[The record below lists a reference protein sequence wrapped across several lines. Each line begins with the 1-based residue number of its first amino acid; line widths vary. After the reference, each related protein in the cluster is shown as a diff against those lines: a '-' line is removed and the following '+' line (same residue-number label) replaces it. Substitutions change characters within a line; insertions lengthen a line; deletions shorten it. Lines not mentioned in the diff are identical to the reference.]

1 MKKLFKIGLIGLILI
16 FFSACT
22 DILNEEPTGILTT
35 ENVQNAY
42 EGALTAAYSALGN
55 DHYDKPLSLWPYG
68 TVRSDDAY
76 KGGSGEQDISTFHFF
91 EISKNISTEFGEV
104 DALWYQCY
112 VSISRANSAI
122 KAINAAENLTNKE
135 AKIAEAR
142 FLRGHFYFL
151 LKILFKNIPYID
163 ETVPV
168 ADYGTISNVALS
180 NDELWQK
187 IADDFKYGV
196 DHLPAKQIDRGRADK
211 YAAAAYLAKTYL
223 YKAYR
228 QENSK
233 SNEVTSINAT
243 DLNNVLTYADL
254 VIASQYKL
262 EYDFAFNFLPGSFEN
277 GSESIFAVQFSGDD
291 GTKFG
296 RVNFADLLSV
306 PMKLGCCD
314 FLKPSQTLVNA
325 FRTQNGLPVSENY
338 NTNNSGYSA
347 KNDPRLFHTVALPG
361 FPYKYNES
369 LIYDVD
375 WNRSP
380 GTYGV
385 YASLKENVDPTCD
398 CFVPMVPFYA
408 NTKNRIVIRHADVLL
423 MKAEALVELNR
434 SAEALPI
441 INSIRNRA
449 KNSTDLIKYAN
460 DFIDIKL
467 YQDGVNCNW
476 TQDFARQALRWER
489 RLELAMEGGR
499 FFDLVR
505 WGVTEQVMNEYYNT
519 EKNRRS
525 YYSEANFTKNK
536 HEYLPIPQQ
545 QIKFSK
551 YLYKQNVGY

>member
-196 DHLPAKQIDRGRADK
+196 DHLPAKQMDRGRADK
-211 YAAAAYLAKTYL
+211 YAAAA
-223 YKAYR
+223 
-228 QENSK
+228 
-233 SNEVTSINAT
+233 
-243 DLNNVLTYADL
+243 
-254 VIASQYKL
+254 
-262 EYDFAFNFLPGSFEN
+262 
-277 GSESIFAVQFSGDD
+277 
-291 GTKFG
+291 
-296 RVNFADLLSV
+296 
-306 PMKLGCCD
+306 
-314 FLKPSQTLVNA
+314 
-325 FRTQNGLPVSENY
+325 
-338 NTNNSGYSA
+338 
-347 KNDPRLFHTVALPG
+347 
-361 FPYKYNES
+361 
-369 LIYDVD
+369 
-375 WNRSP
+375 
-380 GTYGV
+380 
-385 YASLKENVDPTCD
+385 
-398 CFVPMVPFYA
+398 
-408 NTKNRIVIRHADVLL
+408 
-423 MKAEALVELNR
+423 
-434 SAEALPI
+434 
-441 INSIRNRA
+441 
-449 KNSTDLIKYAN
+449 
-460 DFIDIKL
+460 
-467 YQDGVNCNW
+467 
-476 TQDFARQALRWER
+476 
-489 RLELAMEGGR
+489 
-499 FFDLVR
+499 
-505 WGVTEQVMNEYYNT
+505 
-519 EKNRRS
+519 
-525 YYSEANFTKNK
+525 
-536 HEYLPIPQQ
+536 
-545 QIKFSK
+545 
-551 YLYKQNVGY
+551 